1 MNGFKNGL
9 GSAWNSP
16 SRAIKLRYV
25 SKHWLRKSLS
35 HMLMCAGRI
44 YQGETSLHFVVC
56 FIGLPQGICSG
67 CCQRRTGG

>member
-35 HMLMCAGRI
+35 HMLLCAGRI
-44 YQGETSLHFVVC
+44 YQGETSLYFVMC
-56 FIGLPQGICSG
+56 FIALP
-67 CCQRRTGG
+67 